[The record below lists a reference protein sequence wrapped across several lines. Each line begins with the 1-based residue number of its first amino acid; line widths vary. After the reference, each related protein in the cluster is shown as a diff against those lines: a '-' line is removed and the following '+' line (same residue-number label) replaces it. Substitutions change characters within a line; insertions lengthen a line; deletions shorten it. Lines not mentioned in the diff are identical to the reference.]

1 MVPGEDC
8 IDRLFA
14 ARLSDSPVGSP
25 AASLVVA
32 QWTDP
37 GGDPASPRFIAPLH
51 IHHEDDQAWYV
62 LAGALVVRAGEC
74 DHRLGAGGAV
84 LVPRGVAHTYW
95 NPTSEPTA
103 YVLIMT
109 RRIQSLIAALHSLPQ
124 PDEATTAALFE
135 EHASEY
141 LGWP

>member
-1 MVPGEDC
+1 
-8 IDRLFA
+8 
-14 ARLSDSPVGSP
+14 
-25 AASLVVA
+25 
-32 QWTDP
+32 
-37 GGDPASPRFIAPLH
+37 
-51 IHHEDDQAWYV
+51 V

-103 YVLIMT
+103 YVLVMT